1 MTATEHPTEADNL
14 RQMLRFHMD
23 RAERHRLRA
32 EKAEGPRRLLWG
44 LRALDRGVL
53 RQGQSVLR
61 DGAPVGQGRG

>member
-32 EKAEGPRRLLWG
+32 EKAEAELE
-44 LRALDRGVL
+44 ALKKKKE
-53 RQGQSVLR
+53 
-61 DGAPVGQGRG
+61 AA